1 MAKSSDIGSKRLI
14 SLAPEEWVNWIT
26 ETSDLKVKEVIN
38 TGFEWISRESDVLIR
53 VETPKHKEFLSSTNC
68 NCVIN

>member
-53 VETPKHKEFLSSTNC
+53 VETPKHKSTLR
-68 NCVIN
+68 